1 MELKFIEPANGECIG
16 RWHSIIDK
24 IGMLGINFLFYF
36 PIFCFIVFTFKNWE
50 SQEKVAFAFI
60 YVIIY
65 ITILSFILLFF
76 YKRTWHRLNASR
88 RLFVSEKGLV
98 LNKTLNKYEIIE
110 ISNIYLD
117 RNIIN
122 FRCKYKT
129 PRFSI
134 KGGYNIMESEFEY
147 KIEKRFRE
155 KPNELLEYLNNLC
168 DLKMK
173 RLN

>member
-1 MELKFIEPANGECIG
+1 MESKFIEPANGECIG

-24 IGMLGINFLFYF
+24 IVLFGIMFLFYF
-36 PIFCFIVFTFKNWE
+36 PLFILIAFIFNTEDVVKVF
-50 SQEKVAFAFI
+50 FAFI
-60 YVIIY
+60 YLIIY
-65 ITILSFILLFF
+65 YIILTFILLFF

-173 RLN
+173 KLN